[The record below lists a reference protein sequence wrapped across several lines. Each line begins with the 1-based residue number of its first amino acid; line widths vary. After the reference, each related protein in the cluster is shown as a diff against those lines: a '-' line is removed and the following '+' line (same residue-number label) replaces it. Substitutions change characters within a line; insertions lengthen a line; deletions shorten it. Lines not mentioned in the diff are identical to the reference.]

1 MMDVV
6 RRGGWAMVVASGRD
20 TRWVLFL
27 LLHLSSGSFK
37 GRMLERL
44 KL

>member
-6 RRGGWAMVVASGRD
+6 TRGGWAMVVASGRD
-20 TRWVLFL
+20 TRVLFL